1 MASRP
6 EMAVISA
13 GVGSDRTRR
22 RPWRPRSSQSTSEAA
37 LPAFS
42 GSEMEMIESLLS
54 AWWIW
59 AVPVAFLAV
68 LFYAFNPKR
77 KKQFEKEARVPLE
90 DDPPVK

>member
-1 MASRP
+1 M
-6 EMAVISA
+6 
-13 GVGSDRTRR
+13 D
-22 RPWRPRSSQSTSEAA
+22 
-37 LPAFS
+37 
-42 GSEMEMIESLLS
+42 MIESLLS

-90 DDPPVK
+90 DDLPVK